1 MVVAAVVGRVL
12 RPLDAV
18 VPLEDVVGQ
27 RLGGYVRQGIPLE
40 AHIVL
45 LHARH
50 SSGLLPAA
58 GRRRRGHGVVLVLL
72 IFNELNYYRPSLKT

>member
-1 MVVAAVVGRVL
+1 VVVAAVVGRVL
-12 RPLDAV
+12 RALDAV

-27 RLGGYVRQGIPLE
+27 RLGGDVGQGIALE

-50 SSGLLPAA
+50 GSGLLPAA
-58 GRRRRGHGVVLVLL
+58 GRRRRGHISNWFG
-72 IFNELNYYRPSLKT
+72 